1 MFLDPGVQSAVP
13 DVFLSYTHADRDKA
27 RLFAEGLEAAG
38 LNVWWDVTVQLG
50 ETFDEATE
58 TALRTAGAVVVLW
71 SPRSVASRWV
81 RSEASVA
88 LRQGTLVPAMIEFC
102 ERPVMFELTQT
113 ADLSHWQGEPDDPL
127 FCRLVREV
135 LKMIGRDDGRAP
147 EPASRLAAPQSAH
160 PDAPPRLRMPQA
172 HQLTTLPPS
181 EFATPLELAA
191 KAEFRLPA
199 KPSIAVMPF
208 ASLSGE
214 DQDFFADGMVEEIST
229 VLSRFSSLFVIA
241 GQSSLSYRGTTK
253 AAPEIA
259 RELGV
264 RYLLEGSVRK
274 AGGKVRISVKLV
286 DALVGELIWAERFD
300 DALEDVFELQDRI
313 ANVVVSTID
322 STITGAE
329 MRRSVVRPTNSPDA
343 YELSLRANAKLT
355 RYDRE
360 AVIEALEFAESAVAL
375 DPNYAWAVATA
386 GFCHATLALNH
397 WVKDRA
403 AAIAAGLAH
412 SERAARIA
420 GDDLMALTVAAGAF
434 ATLPGDIARASA
446 LIERAMKLNPEK
458 AFVLFWGG
466 TIDVQA
472 GNFARAL
479 ERLEKAARLD
489 PRSMYRPWH
498 LLNISVCLLAL
509 DRHAEAAVVSE
520 ETTRLLPNYPVPHL
534 VRGTTFALAG
544 RHDEARAALELLKPM
559 GGVEG
564 CRNFFRAPALQAKL
578 DAALARLEEPING

>member
-1 MFLDPGVQSAVP
+1 VVVTSPRVNSAVP
-13 DVFLSYTHADRDKA
+13 DVFLSYTHADREMA

-38 LNVWWDVTVQLG
+38 LDVWWDVTVQLG

-88 LRQGTLVPAMIEFC
+88 LRQGTLVPAMIEAC

-113 ADLSHWQGEPDDPL
+113 ADLSHWRGEADDPL
-127 FCRLVREV
+127 FRRLVREV
-135 LKMIGRDDGRAP
+135 IKMVGRDDGSAP
-147 EPASRLAAPQSAH
+147 ERASRLAAPQQAQ
-160 PDAPPRLRMPQA
+160 PATAAAPHA
-172 HQLTTLPPS
+172 HQLTTLPRN
-181 EFATPLELAA
+181 EIATPLELAA
-191 KAEFRLPA
+191 KAEFRLPS

-214 DQDFFADGMVEEIST
+214 DQDYFADGMVEEIST

-264 RYLLEGSVRK
+264 RYLLEGSSRK

-313 ANVVVSTID
+313 ANAVVSTID
-322 STITGAE
+322 STITEAE
-329 MRRSVVRPTNSPDA
+329 MRRAVIRPTNSPDA
-343 YELSLRANAKLT
+343 YELSLRANAKLA
-355 RYDRE
+355 RYDAE
-360 AVIEALEFAESAVAL
+360 TVAEALAFAEQAVAL

-386 GFCHATLALNH
+386 AFCHATLALNN
-397 WVKDRA
+397 WAADRSRA
-403 AAIAAGLAH
+403 VEAGLAH
-412 SERAARIA
+412 AERAARIA
-420 GDDLMALTVAAGAF
+420 GDDLMALTVTAGAF
-434 ATLPGDIARASA
+434 ATLPGDIGRASG

-466 TIDVQA
+466 TIDLEA
-472 GNFARAL
+472 GNFGRGL
-479 ERLEKAARLD
+479 DRLEKAARLD
-489 PRSMYRPWH
+489 PRSIYRPWQ
-498 LLNISVCLLAL
+498 LMNIGTCLLGL
-509 DRHAEAAVVSE
+509 GRHDEAAVVQE
-520 ETTRLLPNYPVPHL
+520 EAIRLLPNYPVPHM
-534 VRGTTFALAG
+534 VRGTSFALSG
-544 RHDEARAALELLKPM
+544 RLVDARDAFRALGPM
-559 GGVEG
+559 GGAQA
-564 CRNFFRAPALQAKL
+564 CRSFFRATALQAKL
-578 DAALARLEEPING
+578 DDALALLGDP

>member
-1 MFLDPGVQSAVP
+1 MP

-27 RLFAEGLEAAG
+27 RLFAEGLESAG
-38 LNVWWDVTVQLG
+38 LDVWWDVTVQLG

-113 ADLSHWQGEPDDPL
+113 ADLSHWKGEPDDPL
-127 FCRLVREV
+127 FRRLVREV
-135 LKMIGRDDGRAP
+135 LKMVGRDDGAAP
-147 EPASRLAAPQSAH
+147 ERASRLAAPQSAQTGSQ
-160 PDAPPRLRMPQA
+160 AAVLPQT

-181 EFATPLELAA
+181 EFSTPLELAA
-191 KAEFRLPA
+191 RAEFRLPA

-313 ANVVVSTID
+313 ANAVVSTID
-322 STITGAE
+322 STITDAE
-329 MRRSVVRPTNSPDA
+329 MRRSVVRPTHSPDA

-360 AVIEALEFAESAVAL
+360 SVEDALAFAEQAVAL

-386 GFCHATLALNH
+386 AFCHATLALNH
-397 WVKDRA
+397 WVKDRGA
-403 AAIAAGLAH
+403 AVTAGLAH
-412 SERAARIA
+412 ADRAAKIA
-420 GDDLMALTVAAGAF
+420 GDDLMALTVTAGAY

-466 TIDVQA
+466 TIDVET
-472 GNFARAL
+472 GNFARGL

-489 PRSMYRPWH
+489 PRSIYRPWH
-498 LLNISVCLLAL
+498 LMNIGTCLLGL
-509 DRHAEAAVVSE
+509 DRHDEAAVVQE
-520 ETTRLLPNYPVPHL
+520 ETMRLLPNYPVPHM
-534 VRGTTFALAG
+534 VRGTSLALAG
-544 RHDEARAALELLKPM
+544 RHDEARAAFGALAPM

-564 CRNFFRAPALQAKL
+564 CRSFFRAPGLQAKL
-578 DAALARLEEPING
+578 DAALSALGSTHK

>member
-1 MFLDPGVQSAVP
+1 MP

-27 RLFAEGLEAAG
+27 RLFAEGLESAG
-38 LNVWWDVTVQLG
+38 LEVWWDVTVQLG
-50 ETFDEATE
+50 DTFDEATE

-102 ERPVMFELTQT
+102 ARPVMFELTQT
-113 ADLSHWQGEPDDPL
+113 ADLCHWQGEPDDAL
-127 FCRLVREV
+127 FRRLVREV
-135 LKMIGRDDGRAP
+135 LKMVGRDDGSAP
-147 EPASRLAAPQSAH
+147 ERASRMAAPHSSQRDG
-160 PDAPPRLRMPQA
+160 PKTPFPQL

-181 EFATPLELAA
+181 EISTPLELAA

-253 AAPEIA
+253 TAPDIA

-264 RYLLEGSVRK
+264 RYLLEGSVRR

-286 DALVGELIWAERFD
+286 DALVGELIWADRFD

-313 ANVVVSTID
+313 ANAVVSTID
-322 STITGAE
+322 STITDAE

-343 YELSLRANAKLT
+343 YELSLRANAKLA
-355 RYDRE
+355 RYDSE
-360 AVIEALEFAESAVAL
+360 AVKEALAFAERAVEL

-386 GFCHATLALNH
+386 SFCHATLALNL
-397 WVKDRA
+397 WAEDRMGA
-403 AAIAAGLAH
+403 VAAGLAH
-412 SERAARIA
+412 AERAAQIA

-434 ATLPGDIARASA
+434 ATLPADITRASA

-466 TIDVQA
+466 TIDVEV

-489 PRSMYRPWH
+489 PRSIYRPWQ
-498 LLNISVCLLAL
+498 LMNIGTCLLGL
-509 DRHAEAAVVSE
+509 DRYEEAAVVQE
-520 ETTRLLPNYPVPHL
+520 EAMRLLPNYPVPHM
-534 VRGTTFALAG
+534 VRGTSLALAG
-544 RHDEARAALELLKPM
+544 RTAEAREALSVLQRM
-559 GGVEG
+559 GGVDA
-564 CRNFFRAPALQAKL
+564 CRSFFRTPALQAKL
-578 DAALARLEEPING
+578 NQALELLGEAPTH

>member
-1 MFLDPGVQSAVP
+1 VP

-27 RLFAEGLEAAG
+27 RLFAEGLESAG
-38 LNVWWDVTVQLG
+38 LEVWWDVTVQLG
-50 ETFDEATE
+50 DTFDEATE

-102 ERPVMFELTQT
+102 TRPVMFELTQT
-113 ADLSHWQGEPDDPL
+113 ADLSHWQGDPDDAL
-127 FCRLVREV
+127 FRRLVREV
-135 LKMIGRDDGRAP
+135 LKMVGRDDGRAP
-147 EPASRLAAPQSAH
+147 ERASRMAAPHSSQRDGPKTPFPH
-160 PDAPPRLRMPQA
+160 L

-181 EFATPLELAA
+181 EISTPLELAA

-253 AAPEIA
+253 TAPDIA

-264 RYLLEGSVRK
+264 RYLLEGSVRR

-286 DALVGELIWAERFD
+286 DALVGELIWADRFD

-313 ANVVVSTID
+313 ANAVVSTID
-322 STITGAE
+322 STITDAE

-343 YELSLRANAKLT
+343 YELSLRANAKLA
-355 RYDRE
+355 RYDSE
-360 AVIEALEFAESAVAL
+360 AVKEALAFAERAVEL

-386 GFCHATLALNH
+386 GFCHATLALNL
-397 WVKDRA
+397 WAEDRMGA
-403 AAIAAGLAH
+403 VAAGLAH
-412 SERAARIA
+412 AERAAQIA

-434 ATLPGDIARASA
+434 ATLPADITRASA

-466 TIDVQA
+466 TIDVEV

-489 PRSMYRPWH
+489 PRSIYRPWQ
-498 LLNISVCLLAL
+498 LMNIGTCLLGL
-509 DRHAEAAVVSE
+509 DRFEEAAVVQE
-520 ETTRLLPNYPVPHL
+520 EAMRLLPNYPVPHM
-534 VRGTTFALAG
+534 VRGTSLALAG
-544 RHDEARAALELLKPM
+544 RTAEARGALSVLQRM
-559 GGVEG
+559 GGVDA
-564 CRNFFRAPALQAKL
+564 CRSFFRTPALQAKL
-578 DAALARLEEPING
+578 NQALELLGEAPKH